1 FNISGLK
8 LELQR
13 ELWRSRPIIL
23 GEAFSLAHIAK
34 ARYEEERATIAIAK
48 PNNLTAKVQVQDLE
62 KLLKDEETSLII
74 LCWLRLITCYTLLLW
89 RLCIKSSLHM
99 GLVTP
104 AEEVV
109 DSRHNSTFS
118 SLVEHESLQVLQLWE
133 IIGIDDVH
141 ELMDN
146 MGIYNFVQQN
156 AGERMHLQAI
166 VTGHPYQG
174 VGGSPEEASWEWIS
188 DSHMASAANVRR
200 RKRLKCYI
208 QGSGRREKKNRVDHE
223 SERRGCALFGASV
236 FAFLNLGPGS
246 FPHRRIW
253 DHGIKIFCLEITL
266 STR

>member
-1 FNISGLK
+1 MASGDSDQDEKDALYKLLQMGTVAEHQNEFEILINRVTRISQSLLTSFNISRLK
-8 LELQR
+8 LELQQ
-13 ELWRSRPIIL
+13 ELWRSRPTIL

-104 AEEVV
+104 AEEVL

-174 VGGSPEEASWEWIS
+174 GGGSL
-188 DSHMASAANVRR
+188 V
-200 RKRLKCYI
+200 
-208 QGSGRREKKNRVDHE
+208 
-223 SERRGCALFGASV
+223 CA
-236 FAFLNLGPGS
+236 
-246 FPHRRIW
+246 
-253 DHGIKIFCLEITL
+253 
-266 STR
+266 